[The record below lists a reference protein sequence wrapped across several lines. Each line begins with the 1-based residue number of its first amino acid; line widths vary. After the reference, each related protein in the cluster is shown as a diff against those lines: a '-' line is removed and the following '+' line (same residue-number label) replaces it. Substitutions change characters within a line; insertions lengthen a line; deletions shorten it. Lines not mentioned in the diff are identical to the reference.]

1 MASILRPQSSG
12 GIKRRSPPPSRSLSP
27 VPLNS
32 TLPPTGILPAASS
45 ASASASAYTYPGRGG
60 SNPTSRGSVVGGGGY
75 GNLGLGQANGPGNGH
90 NDAYDYE
97 YDPTMGGL
105 VDEPFST
112 TARGRSTSGATIG
125 SGPSNGA
132 AIAGGGAG
140 GGYAYSTTLRRQ
152 TSMSEGFPP
161 FQSPRIGFRRDSS
174 PHTSTTSP
182 YSNRA
187 SHSHGHGHGQHH
199 RPGDPVFDDDN
210 DDGEGSLVG
219 RVVGLVRKV
228 MGKKDY
234 EEIRAEE
241 AERRASTERR
251 QRETPSAIYAHK
263 SIEETISALST
274 HATQGL
280 PSTLLP
286 SLLARYGPNEFE
298 LPPTDPLYLKFA
310 KQVYENPLILL
321 LMGSSVVS
329 ALMGN
334 YDDAACVV
342 VAVGIVLT
350 VGFVQEQRSEKSL
363 EALNKLVP
371 HFCHLIRN
379 GHPLTPLANALLPGD
394 LVTFSVGDR
403 IPADIRLI
411 TAVSL
416 EIDESA
422 LTGETRP
429 ARKNTDMCE
438 RGEGEDTHGEGG
450 GKALGERHCMAFMGT
465 LVRSGHGSGIV
476 VGTGKDT
483 EFGVIFS
490 MMQDVEE
497 KRTPLQLDMDD
508 LAKRLS
514 IFSFGVI
521 GIIFLIGVLQKRD
534 WLEMFTIGV
543 SLAVAAI
550 PEGLPIVTTVTL
562 ALGVLRMSKRKA
574 IVKKLPSVEA
584 LGSVSVICSD
594 KTGTLTKNE
603 MTVTHVYSV
612 DDLVDLNPHLAA
624 ASSFGPRRPDIPE
637 FVPSQAIL
645 KTALVGSVCNNAFK
659 NEQGINVGQATEVA
673 LLNVLPVLKAEDQR
687 KNFTRKHESPF
698 SSETKV
704 MSVIGSLNGGSE
716 MVYLKGAVEQVL
728 ARCRY
733 YFVTDS
739 STPSLD
745 ASTQKII
752 LDRAT
757 EVSKRGLRVIAMA
770 YGFPSTSNKG
780 DANESNLVFVG
791 FQAMLDPPRKGVSHA
806 ISALHGAGVQ
816 IVMITGDAE
825 PTALAIARQL
835 GLKVN
840 PSSMDSSSTSSAALT
855 TGASSCML
863 GSQIDQLSEREL
875 IERVPGIS
883 VYARTTPRHKM
894 AIVKAWQM
902 RGAVVAMTGDG
913 VNDSPALKMAD
924 IGISMGKSGT
934 DVAKEAAD
942 VILVDDDFASI
953 LPAVEEGKS
962 IFYNIQN
969 FLSFQL
975 STAVAA
981 LSLITLSTFFKLAN
995 PLNAMQI
1002 LFINILMDGPPAQ
1015 ALGVD
1020 PVDKEVMRRPPRK
1033 KGDHVLSRRL
1043 MLRVAFSA
1051 AMIVLGTLYI
1061 YARETSDG
1069 SMSRRDQT
1077 MTFTGFVFLD
1087 LVSALQNRGLTC
1099 AMFKNRMLFLTVSI
1113 SFVCQLLLIYVPLLQ
1128 HIFQTEALSMRDLFM
1143 LLGLAGT
1150 SMGAHEGRRWYERR
1164 VVEREIMEESVGAMA

>member
-1 MASILRPQSSG
+1 MGPQAL
-12 GIKRRSPPPSRSLSP
+12 KRRSPPPSRSLSP
-27 VPLNS
+27 APN
-32 TLPPTGILPAASS
+32 TNAGQALPNGTGN
-45 ASASASAYTYPGRGG
+45 ASASSYAYARKG
-60 SNPTSRGSVVGGGGY
+60 SVTGPRGSYGG
-75 GNLGLGQANGPGNGH
+75 LGLGVASYDPAGPGYGGLL
-90 NDAYDYE
+90 DEPADYE
-97 YDPTMGGL
+97 GPG
-105 VDEPFST
+105 PSST
-112 TARGRSTSGATIG
+112 GGAT
-125 SGPSNGA
+125 NN
-132 AIAGGGAG
+132 

-152 TSMSEGFPP
+152 PSMDQGFPP
-161 FQSPRIGFRRDSS
+161 FQTSSRTRRDSS
-174 PHTSTTSP
+174 VHASP
-182 YSNRA
+182 YRMTN
-187 SHSHGHGHGQHH
+187 HPLTVPNGFVEQET
-199 RPGDPVFDDDN
+199 
-210 DDGEGSLVG
+210 EGFVGRLVG
-219 RVVGLVRKV
+219 FGKKV
-228 MGKKDY
+228 MGQKDY
-234 EEIRAEE
+234 AILKEEED
-241 AERRASTERR
+241 ERRLSTERR

-263 SIEETISALST
+263 SAEETIKSFSSDP
-274 HATQGL
+274 TQGL
-280 PSTLLP
+280 SNSSLAA
-286 SLLARYGPNEFE
+286 LLARYGPNEFE
-298 LPPTDPLYLKFA
+298 LPPSDSLYLKFA

-321 LMGSSVVS
+321 LLGSSVVS
-329 ALMGN
+329 ALMGQ
-334 YDDAACVV
+334 YDDAVCVV

-350 VGFVQEQRSEKSL
+350 VAFVQEQRSEKSL

-371 HFCHLIRN
+371 HYCHLIRN
-379 GHPLTPLANALLPGD
+379 GQPLKPLANALLPGD

-403 IPADIRLI
+403 IPADIRLV

-429 ARKNTDMCE
+429 ARKNTDMCGS
-438 RGEGEDTHGEGG
+438 GEGEDTHGEGG

-514 IFSFGVI
+514 LFSFGVI
-521 GIIFLIGVLQKRD
+521 GVIFLIGVLQKRD

-603 MTVTHVYSV
+603 MTVTHVYAV
-612 DDLVDLNPHLAA
+612 DDLVDLSPHLHAA
-624 ASSFGPRRPDIPE
+624 TNFGPKRPDYSPLS
-637 FVPSQAIL
+637 PSPAMM
-645 KTALVGSVCNNAFK
+645 KTALIGSVCNNAFR

-673 LLNVLPVLKAEDQR
+673 LLNVLPILTAEDQR
-687 KNFTRKHESPF
+687 KNFTRKNEIPF
-698 SSETKV
+698 SSETKI
-704 MSVIGSLNGGSE
+704 MSVVGSLNGASD
-716 MVYLKGAVEQVL
+716 MVYIKGAIEQVI

-733 YFVTDS
+733 YYVTDS

-752 LDRAT
+752 LDRAID
-757 EVSKRGLRVIAMA
+757 VSKRGLRVIAMA
-770 YGFPSTSNKG
+770 YGFPSKSG
-780 DANESNLVFVG
+780 DEAGSDLVFVG
-791 FQAMLDPPRKGVSHA
+791 FQAMMDPPRKGVAHA

-840 PSSMDSSSTSSAALT
+840 PSSGEANGHDITL
-855 TGASSCML
+855 GASSCML
-863 GSQIDQLSEREL
+863 GSQVDQLSEREL
-875 IERVPGIS
+875 VERVPGVT

-942 VILVDDDFASI
+942 VILVDDDFSSI

-981 LSLITLSTFFKLAN
+981 LSLITLSTIFKLAN

-1020 PVDKEVMRRPPRK
+1020 PVDKEVMKRPPRK
-1033 KGDHVLSRRL
+1033 KGDHILSQRL
-1043 MLRVAFSA
+1043 LTRVGFSA
-1051 AMIVLGTLYI
+1051 AMIVLGTLWVYGVE
-1061 YARETSDG
+1061 ASDG

-1077 MTFTGFVFLD
+1077 MTFTVFVFLD
-1087 LVSALQNRGLTC
+1087 LVSALQNRGLTTP
-1099 AMFKNRMLFLTVSI
+1099 MFRNRMLFLTISI
-1113 SFVCQLLLIYVPLLQ
+1113 SFICQLALIYVPLLQ
-1128 HIFQTEALSMRDLFM
+1128 HVFQTEALSLRDLMM
-1143 LLGLAGT
+1143 LIGLAGT
-1150 SMGAHEGRRWYERR
+1150 SMGLHEGRRWWERKG
-1164 VVEREIMEESVGAMA
+1164 VEREIIEEGVGRMA

>member
-1 MASILRPQSSG
+1 MDPRSRAPSASR
-12 GIKRRSPPPSRSLSP
+12 RRSPPPGRTSSP
-27 VPLNS
+27 APPPPPATAS
-32 TLPPTGILPAASS
+32 TSASS
-45 ASASASAYTYPGRGG
+45 YRAAPNGSTPVARGPY
-60 SNPTSRGSVVGGGGY
+60 SGGGGS
-75 GNLGLGQANGPGNGH
+75 H
-90 NDAYDYE
+90 
-97 YDPTMGGL
+97 DPTMGGL
-105 VDEPFST
+105 VDKP
-112 TARGRSTSGATIG
+112 GRIDAPPTNAIDAA
-125 SGPSNGA
+125 PSN
-132 AIAGGGAG
+132 
-140 GGYAYSTTLRRQ
+140 GGYAYSTTLRRHVS
-152 TSMSEGFPP
+152 TDVFPHFP
-161 FQSPRIGFRRDSS
+161 HPSRRRDSS
-174 PHTSTTSP
+174 PHVASP
-182 YSNRA
+182 YSR
-187 SHSHGHGHGQHH
+187 GQHPLTGSPRERREFAH
-199 RPGDPVFDDDN
+199 RD
-210 DDGEGSLVG
+210 EGLFETVMAAG
-219 RVVGLVRKV
+219 RRLL
-228 MGKKDY
+228 GKKDY
-234 EEIRAEE
+234 EELRMEE
-241 AERRASTERR
+241 EEKRLATERR
-251 QRETPSAIYAHK
+251 QRETPSAVYAHK
-263 SIEETISALST
+263 SVQETLQIFATHPTDGLANSAV
-274 HATQGL
+274 A
-280 PSTLLP
+280 P
-286 SLLARYGPNEFE
+286 LLARYGPNEFE
-298 LPPTDPLYLKFA
+298 VPPSDPLYIKFA

-321 LMGSSVVS
+321 LLGSSVVS
-329 ALMGN
+329 ALMGQF
-334 YDDAACVV
+334 DDAACVV

-371 HFCHLIRN
+371 HYCHLIRN
-379 GHPLTPLANALLPGD
+379 GTPLSPLANALLPGD

-411 TAVSL
+411 TANHL

-429 ARKNTDMCE
+429 ARKNTQVCE
-438 RGEGEDTHGEGG
+438 RGEGEDSHGEGG

-465 LVRSGHGSGIV
+465 LVRSGNGSGIV

-497 KRTPLQLDMDD
+497 KRTPLQLDMDN
-508 LAKRLS
+508 LAKQLS
-514 IFSFGVI
+514 IVSFIVI
-521 GIIFLIGVLQKRD
+521 GFIVLIGVIQKRD

-603 MTVTHVYSV
+603 MTVTHMYSV
-612 DDLVDLNPHLAA
+612 DELVDLTPHLNVT
-624 ASSFGPRRPDIPE
+624 SSPFGPRRPD
-637 FVPSQAIL
+637 SQQLWISPALL
-645 KTALVGSVCNNAFK
+645 KVALVGNLCNDAFK
-659 NEQGINVGQATEVA
+659 NDQGINVGQATEVA
-673 LLNVLPVLKAEDQR
+673 LLNILPVLKAEDQR
-687 KNFTRKHESPF
+687 KNFIRKSEIPF
-698 SSETKV
+698 SSETKT
-704 MSVIGSLNGGSE
+704 MSITGSLNNSSDTI
-716 MVYLKGAVEQVL
+716 YLKGAVEQVI

-733 YFVTDS
+733 YYVTDS

-745 ASTQKII
+745 AATQKII
-752 LDRAT
+752 LDRAM

-770 YGFPSTSNKG
+770 YGFPAKG
-780 DANESNLVFVG
+780 DDEPSNLVFVG
-791 FQAMLDPPRKGVSHA
+791 FEAMMDPPRNGVAHA
-806 ISALHGAGVQ
+806 VSALHSAGVQ

-825 PTALAIARQL
+825 PTAVAIAKQL
-835 GLKVN
+835 GLKV
-840 PSSMDSSSTSSAALT
+840 SASTSGTLDDPHHHHHHPHSLFS
-855 TGASSCML
+855 GSSCIL
-863 GSQIDQLSEREL
+863 GSQIDQMTEREL
-875 IERVPGIS
+875 VERVSSIT

-981 LSLITLSTFFKLAN
+981 LSLITLSTVFKLAN

-1020 PVDKEVMRRPPRK
+1020 PVDEEIMRQPPRK
-1033 KGDHVLSRRL
+1033 KGSHVLSTRL
-1043 MLRVAFSA
+1043 IYRVLFSA
-1051 AMIVLGTLYI
+1051 AMIVLGTLWI
-1061 YARETSDG
+1061 YTVETSDG

-1077 MTFTGFVFLD
+1077 MTFTVFVFLD
-1087 LVSALQNRGLTC
+1087 LVSALQNRGLTTP
-1099 AMFKNRMLFLTVSI
+1099 MFRNRMLFLTISVSFI
-1113 SFVCQLLLIYVPLLQ
+1113 CQLALIYVPLLQ
-1128 HIFQTEALSMRDLFM
+1128 HVFQTEALSARDLFM

-1150 SMGAHEGRRWYERR
+1150 SMGLHEGRRWWERKQ
-1164 VVEREIMEESVGAMA
+1164 VEAEILEKSVGGMV

>member
-1 MASILRPQSSG
+1 MDSILRPQSSG
-12 GIKRRSPPPSRSLSP
+12 GMKRRSPPPSRTLSP
-27 VPLNS
+27 VPSTS
-32 TLPPTGILPAASS
+32 TLPPTGILPAVS

-60 SNPTSRGSVVGGGGY
+60 SNPTSRGSIGGTGGTGGAY
-75 GNLGLGQANGPGNGH
+75 GNIGIGQANGH
-90 NDAYDYE
+90 SDAYDYE

-105 VDEPFST
+105 VDEPSST
-112 TARGRSTSGATIG
+112 RGRSTSGA
-125 SGPSNGA
+125 GA
-132 AIAGGGAG
+132 GASGGGG

-152 TSMSEGFPP
+152 ASMTEGFPP
-161 FQSPRIGFRRDSS
+161 FHHHQSPRIGFRRDSS
-174 PHTSTTSP
+174 PHTSTASP
-182 YSNRA
+182 YRS
-187 SHSHGHGHGQHH
+187 SHGQGQGQGQGHH
-199 RPGDPVFDDDN
+199 RPGDPVFDDEVDE
-210 DDGEGSLVG
+210 EGLVG
-219 RVVGLVRKV
+219 RVVGFAKKV

-280 PSTLLP
+280 PTSSLAT
-286 SLLARYGPNEFE
+286 LLARCGPNEFE

-673 LLNVLPVLKAEDQR
+673 LLNVLPVLKADDQR
-687 KNFTRKHESPF
+687 KNFARKHEIPF

-704 MSVIGSLNGGSE
+704 MSVTGSLNGGSE

-840 PSSMDSSSTSSAALT
+840 PSSMDSSSSTISSALT
-855 TGASSCML
+855 AGASSCML

-1043 MLRVAFSA
+1043 MVRVAFSA
-1051 AMIVLGTLYI
+1051 AMIVFGTLYI

-1099 AMFKNRMLFLTVSI
+1099 PMFRNRMLFLTVSI
-1113 SFVCQLLLIYVPLLQ
+1113 SFICQLLLIYVPLLQ

-1164 VVEREIMEESVGAMA
+1164 VVEREIMEESVGMMA

>member
-1 MASILRPQSSG
+1 MDHRSRAPSASR
-12 GIKRRSPPPSRSLSP
+12 RRSPPP
-27 VPLNS
+27 
-32 TLPPTGILPAASS
+32 
-45 ASASASAYTYPGRGG
+45 
-60 SNPTSRGSVVGGGGY
+60 
-75 GNLGLGQANGPGNGH
+75 
-90 NDAYDYE
+90 
-97 YDPTMGGL
+97 DPTMGGL
-105 VDEPFST
+105 VDRP
-112 TARGRSTSGATIG
+112 GRINP
-125 SGPSNGA
+125 GPSHA
-132 AIAGGGAG
+132 AESPGGN

-152 TSMSEGFPP
+152 VSADVFPHFP
-161 FQSPRIGFRRDSS
+161 HPHRRRDPSPHIVTPYSRGQHPLTGSPRDTLALAHRDQGLLE
-174 PHTSTTSP
+174 
-182 YSNRA
+182 NA
-187 SHSHGHGHGQHH
+187 MA
-199 RPGDPVFDDDN
+199 
-210 DDGEGSLVG
+210 LG
-219 RVVGLVRKV
+219 RKLL
-228 MGKKDY
+228 GKKDY
-234 EEIRAEE
+234 EERRMEE
-241 AERRASTERR
+241 DEKRLSTERR
-251 QRETPSAIYAHK
+251 QRETPSSIYAHK
-263 SIEETISALST
+263 SIQETLQVFAT
-274 HATQGL
+274 HPTDGL
-280 PSTLLP
+280 ANSDIAP
-286 SLLARYGPNEFE
+286 LLARYGPNEFQV
-298 LPPTDPLYLKFA
+298 PPSDPLYLKFA

-321 LMGSSVVS
+321 LLGSSVVS
-329 ALMGN
+329 ALMGQF
-334 YDDAACVV
+334 DDAVCVV
-342 VAVGIVLT
+342 MAVTIVLT

-371 HFCHLIRN
+371 HYCHLVRN
-379 GHPLTPLANALLPGD
+379 GNPLSPLANALLPGD

-411 TAVSL
+411 TANHL

-429 ARKNTDMCE
+429 ARKNTQVCE

-465 LVRSGHGSGIV
+465 LVRSGNGSGIV

-508 LAKRLS
+508 LAKQLS
-514 IFSFGVI
+514 IFSFIVI
-521 GIIFLIGVLQKRD
+521 GFIVLIGVIQKRD

-562 ALGVLRMSKRKA
+562 ALGVLRMSRRKA

-603 MTVTHVYSV
+603 MTVTHMYSV
-612 DDLVDLNPHLAA
+612 DELVDLTPHLDAT
-624 ASSFGPRRPDIPE
+624 SPYSPRRPD
-637 FVPSQAIL
+637 SQQLWISPAL
-645 KTALVGSVCNNAFK
+645 HKVALVGSLCNDAFK
-659 NEQGINVGQATEVA
+659 NDQGINVGQATEVA
-673 LLNVLPVLKAEDQR
+673 LLNVLPVLKTEDQR
-687 KNFTRKHESPF
+687 KNFVRKSEIPF
-698 SSETKV
+698 SSETKT
-704 MSVIGSLNGGSE
+704 MSVTGSLNNASD
-716 MVYLKGAVEQVL
+716 MVFFKGAVEQVV
-728 ARCRY
+728 AKCRY
-733 YFVTDS
+733 YYVTDS
-739 STPSLD
+739 STPALD
-745 ASTQKII
+745 TATQKII
-752 LDRAT
+752 LDRAM

-770 YGFPSTSNKG
+770 YGFPGKG
-780 DANESNLVFVG
+780 DDEQPNNLVFVG
-791 FQAMLDPPRKGVSHA
+791 FEAMMDPPRNGAAHA
-806 ISALHGAGVQ
+806 VTALHGAGVQ

-825 PTALAIARQL
+825 PTAVAIAKQL
-835 GLKVN
+835 GLKV
-840 PSSMDSSSTSSAALT
+840 SASTSGTLN
-855 TGASSCML
+855 TGDPHPLFSGSSCIL
-863 GSQIDQLSEREL
+863 GSQIDQMTEREL
-875 IERVPGIS
+875 VERVSGIT

-981 LSLITLSTFFKLAN
+981 LSLITLSTVFKLAS

-1020 PVDKEVMRRPPRK
+1020 PVDKEIMRQPPRK
-1033 KGDHVLSRRL
+1033 KGGHVLST
-1043 MLRVAFSA
+1043 RVIYRVLFSA
-1051 AMIVLGTLYI
+1051 AMIVLGTLWI
-1061 YARETSDG
+1061 YTVETSDG

-1077 MTFTGFVFLD
+1077 MTFTVFVFLD
-1087 LVSALQNRGLTC
+1087 LVSALQNRGLTTP
-1099 AMFKNRMLFLTVSI
+1099 MFRNRMLFLTISVSFI
-1113 SFVCQLLLIYVPLLQ
+1113 CQLALIYIPLLQ
-1128 HIFQTEALSMRDLFM
+1128 HIFQTEALSARDLFM

-1150 SMGAHEGRRWYERR
+1150 SMGLHEGRRWWERKQ
-1164 VVEREIMEESVGAMA
+1164 VEAEILEKSVGAMV

>member
-1 MASILRPQSSG
+1 MDGTHVSHSAAY
-12 GIKRRSPPPSRSLSP
+12 KRRSPPSGSRSLSP
-27 VPLNS
+27 APIS
-32 TLPPTGILPAASS
+32 ATPAGPSASS
-45 ASASASAYTYPGRGG
+45 ASASSYQIR
-60 SNPTSRGSVVGGGGY
+60 
-75 GNLGLGQANGPGNGH
+75 ANGTKPYSGIGNG
-90 NDAYDYE
+90 
-97 YDPTMGGL
+97 
-105 VDEPFST
+105 
-112 TARGRSTSGATIG
+112 
-125 SGPSNGA
+125 GPSLPSIMSEGETSNTVRASPATGA
-132 AIAGGGAG
+132 
-140 GGYAYSTTLRRQ
+140 YAYSTTLRRQ
-152 TSMSEGFPP
+152 VSQDS
-161 FQSPRIGFRRDSS
+161 FQLPRPNSPHHSS
-174 PHTSTTSP
+174 PYRKRTLSSSS
-182 YSNRA
+182 YYGN
-187 SHSHGHGHGQHH
+187 G
-199 RPGDPVFDDDN
+199 RPVDGTLEPPVEED
-210 DDGEGSLVG
+210 SLFGKLVHFARRITG
-219 RVVGLVRKV
+219 RQE
-228 MGKKDY
+228 Y
-234 EEIRAEE
+234 EEVAQENE
-241 AERRASTERR
+241 DRRRSLERR

-263 SIEETISALST
+263 SVEETISIFRTSSTNGLSNSVLG
-274 HATQGL
+274 A
-280 PSTLLP
+280 
-286 SLLARYGPNEFE
+286 LLARFGPNEFE
-298 LPPTDPLYLKFA
+298 LPPAEPLWLKFA

-321 LMGSSVVS
+321 LLGSSVVS
-329 ALMGN
+329 ALMGE
-334 YDDAACVV
+334 YDDAVCVV
-342 VAVGIVLT
+342 IAVTIVLT

-371 HFCHLIRN
+371 HYCNLTRN
-379 GHPLTPLANALLPGD
+379 GQTLAPLANALLPGD

-411 TAVSL
+411 SAVSL

-429 ARKNTDMCE
+429 ARKTTNTCE

-465 LVRSGHGSGIV
+465 LVRSGHGAGIV

-497 KRTPLQLDMDD
+497 KRTPLQLSMDD

-521 GIIFLIGVLQKRD
+521 GVIFLIGVLQKRD

-603 MTVTHVYSV
+603 MTVTHIYAV
-612 DDLVDLNPHLAA
+612 DDLVDLTPQLNGPHL
-624 ASSFGPRRPDIPE
+624 GPRHPDHAE
-637 FVPSQAIL
+637 FAPSPAMV
-645 KTALVGSVCNNAFK
+645 KTALVGNICNNAFR
-659 NEQGINVGQATEVA
+659 NDAGVNVGQATEVA
-673 LLNVLPVLKAEDQR
+673 LLNVLPVLGKDDER
-687 KNFTRKHESPF
+687 KGFTRKSEVPF
-698 SSETKV
+698 SSEAKTMTV
-704 MSVIGSLNGGSE
+704 TGSLHGASD
-716 MVYLKGAVEQVL
+716 MVYLKGAIEAVL
-728 ARCRY
+728 QRCRY
-733 YFVTDS
+733 YYVTDS

-745 ASTQKII
+745 AATQKII
-752 LDRAT
+752 LERAMDI
-757 EVSKRGLRVIAMA
+757 SKRGLRVIGMA
-770 YGFPSTSNKG
+770 YGFPSKG
-780 DANESNLVFVG
+780 EDDTNLVFVG
-791 FQAMLDPPRKGVSHA
+791 FEAMMDPPRRGVAHA
-806 ISALHGAGVQ
+806 IAALHGASVQ
-816 IVMITGDAE
+816 VVMITGDAE
-825 PTALAIARQL
+825 ATALAIAREL
-835 GLKVN
+835 GLKVTSTN
-840 PSSMDSSSTSSAALT
+840 ESTSS
-855 TGASSCML
+855 SSVML
-863 GSQIDQLSEREL
+863 GSQVDQLSEREL
-875 IERVPGIS
+875 IERVPSIT
-883 VYARTTPRHKM
+883 VFARTTPRHKM

-942 VILVDDDFASI
+942 VILVDDDFSSI

-981 LSLITLSTFFKLAN
+981 LTLITLSTIFKMAN

-1020 PVDKEVMRRPPRK
+1020 PVDREIMRRPPRK
-1033 KGDHVLSRRL
+1033 KDELVLDRRV
-1043 MLRVAFSA
+1043 MLRVGFSA
-1051 AMIVLGTLYI
+1051 SCIVLGTLWI
-1061 YARETSDG
+1061 YVAEISDG
-1069 SMSRRDQT
+1069 SMSKRDQT
-1077 MTFTGFVFLD
+1077 MTFTCFVFLD

-1099 AMFKNRMLFLTVSI
+1099 PMFRNRMLFLTVSI
-1113 SFVCQLLLIYVPLLQ
+1113 SFIAQLALIYAPLLQ
-1128 HIFQTEALSMRDLFM
+1128 HVFQTEALSARDLFT
-1143 LLGLAGT
+1143 LIGLAGT
-1150 SMGAHEGRRWYERR
+1150 SMGAHEGRRWWERR
-1164 VVEREIMEESVGAMA
+1164 ISEREIWESSAAGGGAV

>member
-1 MASILRPQSSG
+1 MDHRSRAPSASR
-12 GIKRRSPPPSRSLSP
+12 RRSPPPNRPSP
-27 VPLNS
+27 PPPASAAFPGAS
-32 TLPPTGILPAASS
+32 TASTSASS
-45 ASASASAYTYPGRGG
+45 YRVSRRPFSAAPPAP
-60 SNPTSRGSVVGGGGY
+60 P
-75 GNLGLGQANGPGNGH
+75 AFPP
-90 NDAYDYE
+90 
-97 YDPTMGGL
+97 DPTMGGL
-105 VDEPFST
+105 VDSG
-112 TARGRSTSGATIG
+112 GRNDR
-125 SGPSNGA
+125 GPSHA
-132 AIAGGGAG
+132 AESPAGN

-152 TSMSEGFPP
+152 VSADVFPHRRREP
-161 FQSPRIGFRRDSS
+161 SPLTASPRAAREF
-174 PHTSTTSP
+174 
-182 YSNRA
+182 A
-187 SHSHGHGHGQHH
+187 H
-199 RPGDPVFDDDN
+199 R
-210 DDGEGSLVG
+210 DDGLLDRAIAAGRRLV
-219 RVVGLVRKV
+219 
-228 MGKKDY
+228 GKKDY
-234 EEIRAEE
+234 EALRIEE
-241 AERRASTERR
+241 QEKRLSTERR

-263 SIEETISALST
+263 SIQETLEIFATHPTDGLANSAI
-274 HATQGL
+274 A
-280 PSTLLP
+280 P
-286 SLLARYGPNEFE
+286 LLARYGPNEFQV
-298 LPPTDPLYLKFA
+298 PPSDPLYLKFA

-321 LMGSSVVS
+321 LLGSSVVS
-329 ALMGN
+329 ALMGQF
-334 YDDAACVV
+334 DDAVCVIM
-342 VAVGIVLT
+342 AVTIVLT

-371 HFCHLIRN
+371 HYCHLIRN
-379 GHPLTPLANALLPGD
+379 GTPLSPLANALLPGD

-411 TAVSL
+411 TANHL

-429 ARKNTDMCE
+429 ARKNTQVCE

-465 LVRSGHGSGIV
+465 LVRSGNGSGIV

-508 LAKRLS
+508 LAKQLS
-514 IFSFGVI
+514 IFSFIVI
-521 GIIFLIGVLQKRD
+521 GFIVLIGVIQKRD

-562 ALGVLRMSKRKA
+562 ALGVLRMSRRKA

-603 MTVTHVYSV
+603 MTVTHMYSV
-612 DDLVDLNPHLAA
+612 DELVDLTPHLNAT
-624 ASSFGPRRPDIPE
+624 SPYGPRRPDSQQLWIP
-637 FVPSQAIL
+637 PALL
-645 KTALVGSVCNNAFK
+645 KVALVGSLCNDAFK
-659 NEQGINVGQATEVA
+659 NDQGTNVGQATEVA
-673 LLNVLPVLKAEDQR
+673 LLNILPVLKTEDQR
-687 KNFTRKHESPF
+687 KNFVRKSEIPF
-698 SSETKV
+698 SSETKT
-704 MSVIGSLNGGSE
+704 MSVTGSLNNASD
-716 MVYLKGAVEQVL
+716 MVFLKGAVEQVI
-728 ARCRY
+728 AKCRY
-733 YFVTDS
+733 YYVTDS
-739 STPSLD
+739 STPALD
-745 ASTQKII
+745 AATQKII
-752 LDRAT
+752 LDRAM

-770 YGFPSTSNKG
+770 YGFPGRADDEQQQPN
-780 DANESNLVFVG
+780 NLVFVG
-791 FQAMLDPPRKGVSHA
+791 FEAMMDPPRNGVAHA
-806 ISALHGAGVQ
+806 VTALHGAGVQ

-825 PTALAIARQL
+825 PTAVAIAKQL
-835 GLKVN
+835 GLKV
-840 PSSMDSSSTSSAALT
+840 SASTSGTLNNNSGDGGGGDPHALPA
-855 TGASSCML
+855 GGSSCIL
-863 GSQIDQLSEREL
+863 GSQIDQMTEREL
-875 IERVPGIS
+875 VERVSSIT

-942 VILVDDDFASI
+942 VILVDDDFSSI

-981 LSLITLSTFFKLAN
+981 LSLITLSTVFKLAS

-1020 PVDKEVMRRPPRK
+1020 PVDKEIMRQPPRK
-1033 KGDHVLSRRL
+1033 KGGHVLST
-1043 MLRVAFSA
+1043 RVIYRVLFSA
-1051 AMIVLGTLYI
+1051 AMIVLGTLWI
-1061 YARETSDG
+1061 YTVETSDG

-1077 MTFTGFVFLD
+1077 MTFTVFVFLD
-1087 LVSALQNRGLTC
+1087 LVSALQNRGLTTP
-1099 AMFKNRMLFLTVSI
+1099 MFRNRMLFLTISVSFI
-1113 SFVCQLLLIYVPLLQ
+1113 CQLALIYIPLLQ
-1128 HIFQTEALSMRDLFM
+1128 HIFQTEALSARDLFM

-1150 SMGAHEGRRWYERR
+1150 SMGLHEGRRWWERKQ
-1164 VVEREIMEESVGAMA
+1164 VEAEILEKSVEAMV

>member
-1 MASILRPQSSG
+1 
-12 GIKRRSPPPSRSLSP
+12 
-27 VPLNS
+27 
-32 TLPPTGILPAASS
+32 
-45 ASASASAYTYPGRGG
+45 
-60 SNPTSRGSVVGGGGY
+60 
-75 GNLGLGQANGPGNGH
+75 
-90 NDAYDYE
+90 
-97 YDPTMGGL
+97 MGGL
-105 VDEPFST
+105 VDRP
-112 TARGRSTSGATIG
+112 GRINP
-125 SGPSNGA
+125 GPSHA
-132 AIAGGGAG
+132 AESPGGN

-152 TSMSEGFPP
+152 VSADVFPHFP
-161 FQSPRIGFRRDSS
+161 HPHRRRDPSPHIVTPYSRGQHPLTGSPRDTLALAHRDQGLLE
-174 PHTSTTSP
+174 
-182 YSNRA
+182 NA
-187 SHSHGHGHGQHH
+187 MA
-199 RPGDPVFDDDN
+199 
-210 DDGEGSLVG
+210 LG
-219 RVVGLVRKV
+219 RKLL
-228 MGKKDY
+228 GKKDY
-234 EEIRAEE
+234 EERRMEE
-241 AERRASTERR
+241 DEKRLSTERR
-251 QRETPSAIYAHK
+251 QRETPSSIYAHK
-263 SIEETISALST
+263 SIQETLQVFAT
-274 HATQGL
+274 HPTDGL
-280 PSTLLP
+280 ANSDIAP
-286 SLLARYGPNEFE
+286 LLARYGPNEFQV
-298 LPPTDPLYLKFA
+298 PPSDPLYLKFA

-321 LMGSSVVS
+321 LLGSSVVS
-329 ALMGN
+329 ALMGQF
-334 YDDAACVV
+334 DDAVCVV
-342 VAVGIVLT
+342 MAVTIVLT

-371 HFCHLIRN
+371 HYCHLVRN
-379 GHPLTPLANALLPGD
+379 GNPLSPLANALLPGD

-411 TAVSL
+411 TANHL

-429 ARKNTDMCE
+429 ARKNTQVCE

-465 LVRSGHGSGIV
+465 LVRSGNGSGIV

-508 LAKRLS
+508 LAKQLS
-514 IFSFGVI
+514 IFSFIVI
-521 GIIFLIGVLQKRD
+521 GFIVLIGVIQKRD

-562 ALGVLRMSKRKA
+562 ALGVLRMSRRKA

-603 MTVTHVYSV
+603 MTVTHMYSV
-612 DDLVDLNPHLAA
+612 DELVDLTPHLDAT
-624 ASSFGPRRPDIPE
+624 SPYSPRRPD
-637 FVPSQAIL
+637 SQQLWISPAL
-645 KTALVGSVCNNAFK
+645 HKVALVGSLCNDAFK
-659 NEQGINVGQATEVA
+659 NDQGINVGQATEVA
-673 LLNVLPVLKAEDQR
+673 LLNVLPVLKTEDQR
-687 KNFTRKHESPF
+687 KNFVRKSEIPF
-698 SSETKV
+698 SSETKT
-704 MSVIGSLNGGSE
+704 MSVTGSLNNASD
-716 MVYLKGAVEQVL
+716 MVFFKGAVEQVV
-728 ARCRY
+728 AKCRY
-733 YFVTDS
+733 YYVTDS
-739 STPSLD
+739 STPALD
-745 ASTQKII
+745 TATQKII
-752 LDRAT
+752 LDRAM

-770 YGFPSTSNKG
+770 YGFPGKG
-780 DANESNLVFVG
+780 DDEQPNNLVFVG
-791 FQAMLDPPRKGVSHA
+791 FEAMMDPPRNGAAHA
-806 ISALHGAGVQ
+806 VTALHGAGVQ

-825 PTALAIARQL
+825 PTAVAIAKQL
-835 GLKVN
+835 GLKV
-840 PSSMDSSSTSSAALT
+840 SASTSGTLN
-855 TGASSCML
+855 TGDPHPLFSGSSCIL
-863 GSQIDQLSEREL
+863 GSQIDQMTEREL
-875 IERVPGIS
+875 VERVSGIT

-981 LSLITLSTFFKLAN
+981 LSLITLSTVFKLAS

-1020 PVDKEVMRRPPRK
+1020 PVDKEIMRQPPRK
-1033 KGDHVLSRRL
+1033 KGGHVLST
-1043 MLRVAFSA
+1043 RVIYRVLFSA
-1051 AMIVLGTLYI
+1051 AMIVLGTLWI
-1061 YARETSDG
+1061 YTVETSDG

-1077 MTFTGFVFLD
+1077 MTFTVFVFLD
-1087 LVSALQNRGLTC
+1087 LVSALQNRGLTTP
-1099 AMFKNRMLFLTVSI
+1099 MFRNRMLFLTISVSFI
-1113 SFVCQLLLIYVPLLQ
+1113 CQLALIYIPLLQ
-1128 HIFQTEALSMRDLFM
+1128 HIFQTEALSARDLFM

-1150 SMGAHEGRRWYERR
+1150 SMGLHEGRRWWERKQ
-1164 VVEREIMEESVGAMA
+1164 VEAEILEKSVGAMV